1 MNFTVILISFVFNFF
16 GHNYVV
22 KGEKLENLQAKNILY
37 IFLNI
42 CAELLYAVTG

>member
-1 MNFTVILISFVFNFF
+1 MSYTVIFISFIFKFF

-22 KGEKLENLQAKNILY
+22 KGEKLQNLLTKNILY

-42 CAELLYAVTG
+42 CAGLLYAVTG